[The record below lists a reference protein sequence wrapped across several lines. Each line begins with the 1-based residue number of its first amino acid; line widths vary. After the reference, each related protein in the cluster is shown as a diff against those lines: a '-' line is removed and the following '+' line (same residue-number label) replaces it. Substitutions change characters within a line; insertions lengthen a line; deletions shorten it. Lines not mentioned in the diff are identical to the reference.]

1 MTQLLSS
8 VLSSNPHP
16 VFSHF
21 TRDKSLK
28 VPPQGSGDTASCAK
42 CSAQDG
48 RNTCP
53 QFWRMVEQEEVAVV
67 VMLCKVQP
75 GFTGCSQYFP
85 AREFEGKL
93 KHGEFQVETVRA
105 VSHR

>member
-1 MTQLLSS
+1 
-8 VLSSNPHP
+8 
-16 VFSHF
+16 
-21 TRDKSLK
+21 
-28 VPPQGSGDTASCAK
+28 
-42 CSAQDG
+42 
-48 RNTCP
+48 
-53 QFWRMVEQEEVAVV
+53 MVEQEEVAVV

-105 VSHR
+105 VSHRCGQEEEEEEEEENVLIC

>member
-1 MTQLLSS
+1 M
-8 VLSSNPHP
+8 
-16 VFSHF
+16 
-21 TRDKSLK
+21 
-28 VPPQGSGDTASCAK
+28 
-42 CSAQDG
+42 
-48 RNTCP
+48 
-53 QFWRMVEQEEVAVV
+53 EQEEVGLV

-85 AREFEGKL
+85 AREFDGKM